1 MPTRQQNP
9 EFREFRQDAFASSTE
24 FERGV
29 LGNLLAARC
38 HKLTDHE
45 EIAMLWWLQQ
55 ISWREGGL
63 EQFAKEFLVANRAQ
77 IGTPSMLKFGTRAG
91 QIYTAAQVRAV
102 RDELGEAQASHFPL
116 RGEREV
122 FWYDPL
128 GVCDVRRLTEE
139 EAARFPTT
147 YSAEAFVNVCLPRNT
162 DLAEMLQRTLVDPK
176 SVSLQKGVPYFSA
189 LFQALQAWRSR
200 EGEAA
205 RNRIVETAIA
215 RRIYDELDFA
225 LESRSFVLIEGRE
238 GIGKSE
244 AARAWCDQHSG
255 QAIYVRLEAGS
266 DETTL
271 YRAIARRIG
280 TACSYQRKAVE
291 MRARIQ
297 DALQPG
303 HVMLV
308 LDEAHFLWPQS
319 QRYQGSVPKR
329 LDWLRTA
336 LVDFGVPIAL
346 ISTPQ
351 YFEKQCDLFRKSGWN
366 ANQIQRR
373 LVHIERLP
381 ENLTVAD
388 MQAVIRLHFPE
399 ISTAK
404 VFDIAILAT
413 ASMGFVGAIDHLRK
427 RLGFLASRKGAQ
439 PEAAILDRLISEMA
453 TEACIDIEAVKAAAS
468 GKSVPAPA
476 VAPVL
481 QVPSNRVALPMP
493 RRGTATSILSRTR
506 SEQAVLSVT

>member
-1 MPTRQQNP
+1 
-9 EFREFRQDAFASSTE
+9 
-24 FERGV
+24 
-29 LGNLLAARC
+29 
-38 HKLTDHE
+38 
-45 EIAMLWWLQQ
+45 
-55 ISWREGGL
+55 
-63 EQFAKEFLVANRAQ
+63 
-77 IGTPSMLKFGTRAG
+77 
-91 QIYTAAQVRAV
+91 
-102 RDELGEAQASHFPL
+102 
-116 RGEREV
+116 
-122 FWYDPL
+122 
-128 GVCDVRRLTEE
+128 
-139 EAARFPTT
+139 
-147 YSAEAFVNVCLPRNT
+147 
-162 DLAEMLQRTLVDPK
+162 
-176 SVSLQKGVPYFSA
+176 
-189 LFQALQAWRSR
+189 
-200 EGEAA
+200 
-205 RNRIVETAIA
+205 
-215 RRIYDELDFA
+215 
-225 LESRSFVLIEGRE
+225 
-238 GIGKSE
+238 
-244 AARAWCDQHSG
+244 
-255 QAIYVRLEAGS
+255 
-266 DETTL
+266 
-271 YRAIARRIG
+271 
-280 TACSYQRKAVE
+280 
-291 MRARIQ
+291 
-297 DALQPG
+297 
-303 HVMLV
+303 
-308 LDEAHFLWPQS
+308 
-319 QRYQGSVPKR
+319 
-329 LDWLRTA
+329 